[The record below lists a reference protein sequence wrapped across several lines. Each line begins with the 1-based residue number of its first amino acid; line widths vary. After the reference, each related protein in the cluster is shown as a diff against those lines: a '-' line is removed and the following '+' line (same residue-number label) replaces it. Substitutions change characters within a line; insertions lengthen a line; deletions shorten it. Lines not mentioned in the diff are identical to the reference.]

1 MVAVIREVVVLPL
14 LPVITI
20 FLALLAPITDLS
32 TLGSIRRATMPGKLV
47 PPLTRSKR
55 PVPPTSFPAE
65 IASVKRARPRPD
77 GALNLPLLCCISSFT
92 IKYLYLFVCDCPCV
106 CAACSIAKCRRGDK
120 PWRTGPDVW
129 REGFPSADWRGV
141 RAVILVSRSPERS
154 EGAAKDLSTRRARPF
169 ATLRVTA

>member
-47 PPLTRSKR
+47 PPLTRSQR

-65 IASVKRARPRPD
+65 IASVKRALPRPD
-77 GALNLPLLCCISSFT
+77 GGVNLPLLCCISSFT
-92 IKYLYLFVCDCPCV
+92 IKYLYLFVIV
-106 CAACSIAKCRRGDK
+106 VAACSITKCQGGDK
-120 PWRTGPDVW
+120 PDCRWVAIMSCANQGGDKPGRRWVAIMSCADQGGDKPGPY
-129 REGFPSADWRGV
+129 PA
-141 RAVILVSRSPERS
+141 
-154 EGAAKDLSTRRARPF
+154 
-169 ATLRVTA
+169 